1 MGTVRVIAA
10 AIIAAALSFASAA
23 RAQPS
28 GTPTPPTPTTPATP
42 PTPATPTPT
51 TPATPTT
58 PTTPPPGASP
68 LAQPPPA
75 LPHQRSPGVGVGLA
89 VAGTIL
95 PAVGFGI
102 GLKVGGDTGANLVIG
117 SVLGGVVLPSAGL
130 IYAQRRKSIG
140 MIPRGAAVVVL
151 VFGALVDGLGGDDA
165 DRYYTTSAVL
175 YGLGSAID
183 IVMTPSAVRA
193 YNRGEDIAPI
203 KVRIGAA
210 RIGRGTGLAL
220 GGTF

>member
-1 MGTVRVIAA
+1 MGTVRVIAV
-10 AIIAAALSFASAA
+10 AITAAALSVASAA
-23 RAQPS
+23 QAQPS
-28 GTPTPPTPTTPATP
+28 GTPPTPTVAPPTPTVAP
-42 PTPATPTPT
+42 PT
-51 TPATPTT
+51 TPT
-58 PTTPPPGASP
+58 PTTPPPGANP
-68 LAQPPPA
+68 LAQPPPP

-165 DRYYTTSAVL
+165 DRYYATSAVL

-203 KVRIGAA
+203 KVRVGAA
-210 RIGRGTGLAL
+210 RIGGSTGLAV